1 MIDVSYNIPRL
12 PLSGDNLDYQGAN
25 AIEYNLLALI
35 KAWPAFETLATDDKI
50 GTYDYLDTRDNETGT
65 PADGIKI
72 ELIQYLPRLIVLY
85 EGTGLENVTW
95 EGFGW
100 AEEAPGVLVY
110 QLSELT
116 ASNAMAALRVLKF
129 RAAGAADLAVTLAAE
144 NLAWEP
150 DGLRLY
156 GGGKTMM
163 LFRGAATWNL
173 AKAKLKTW
181 GAARSLTWNQAKELR
196 KEQP

>member
-12 PLSGDNLDYQGAN
+12 PAPGDNLDYLGAN

-35 KAWPAFETLATDDKI
+35 KAWPAFETLTTDDKI

-65 PADGIKI
+65 PADGVEI

-85 EGTGLENVTW
+85 DGAGLENVTW

-100 AEEAPGVLVY
+100 TETGPGVLVY
-110 QLSELT
+110 QLGELT
-116 ASNAMAALRVLKF
+116 PANAMSALRVLKF
-129 RAAGAADLAVTLAAE
+129 RAAGDADLTVTLAAE
-144 NLAWEP
+144 NLLWEP

-156 GGGKTMM
+156 GDGQTRL
-163 LFRGAATWNL
+163 LFRGAATWGL
-173 AKAKLKTW
+173 AKAKKLTW
-181 GAARSLTWNQAKELR
+181 GGAKPLTWGEASALR
-196 KEQP
+196 KGG